1 MASERSAEPRPGGIR
16 WVIRLVPA
24 RKSVPLGAMVQ
35 LEPEENPALAVPSRL
50 AAQAPALGRSN
61 GPKAFARAS
70 LWPLVPPHRVG

>member
-1 MASERSAEPRPGGIR
+1 
-16 WVIRLVPA
+16 
-24 RKSVPLGAMVQ
+24 MVQ
-35 LEPEENPALAVPSRL
+35 LEPEENPALAVQPRL